1 MLDNAEYYAVLTND
15 IMTVKQTEQFAKYR
29 RTMPLHLMITT
40 SDVNNGGQSMHTTT
54 VRPL

>member
-29 RTMPLHLMITT
+29 RTMPRHLMITT

>member
-40 SDVNNGGQSMHTTT
+40 SDVNNGGQPMHTTT